1 MKSNKLLAETQKI
14 LFKALAEAVKEY
26 ELDTHPFIKRFA
38 TGCFSQEAIRWWAMK
53 MLPGSNRFNQAFL
66 KVASRMENY
75 RARVVMLGNI
85 YSEHGELNPE
95 KAHVALFMRF
105 MQGINC
111 PRIEVNED
119 DGAYAI
125 PELRFKR
132 FEFQD
137 DEPVLR
143 SLGRFAAIEVV
154 LPGIFTQYID
164 GLRTTFPGISDRTIE
179 YFLVHCE
186 LDPTHTAELLEVAS
200 LYVQSEADIGIF
212 RAGVEDMLRS
222 IGDMFSWMNLHI
234 EREID
239 SQISQIT
246 SAQAVSYAPAS

>member
-1 MKSNKLLAETQKI
+1 MMQLHKVLTAHPEV
-14 LFKALAEAVKEY
+14 LFKTLTEAVSES
-26 ELDTHPFIKRFA
+26 ELDTHPFIKGFA
-38 TGCFSQEAIRWWAMK
+38 AGCFSKEAIRWWAIK

-66 KVASRMENY
+66 KVASRMEDY
-75 RARVVMLGNI
+75 RARVAMLRNI
-85 YSEHGELNPE
+85 YTEHGELNPD

-105 MQGINC
+105 MHGINC
-111 PRIEVNED
+111 PRIDVNED

-154 LPGIFTQYID
+154 LPGIFTQYIE
-164 GLRTTFPGISDRTIE
+164 GLRTVFPGISDRTIE

-186 LDPTHTAELLEVAS
+186 LDPTHTAELVEVAS
-200 LYVQSEADIGIF
+200 LYVQSEGDISIF

-222 IGDMFSWMNLHI
+222 ISDMFSWMNLHI

-239 SQISQIT
+239 NQISQST
-246 SAQAVSYAPAS
+246 SAQAVS

>member
-1 MKSNKLLAETQKI
+1 MKLNKLLNKDSKV
-14 LFKALAEAVKEY
+14 LFKVLTEAVNEY
-26 ELDTHPFIKRFA
+26 ELDTHPFIKHFA
-38 TGCFSQEAIRWWAMK
+38 AGCFSQEAIRWWAMK

-66 KVASRMENY
+66 KVASRMEDY
-75 RARVVMLGNI
+75 RSRVVMLRNI

-95 KAHVALFMRF
+95 NAHVALFMRF
-105 MQGINC
+105 MQGIHC
-111 PRIEVNED
+111 LRIDVNED

-137 DEPVLR
+137 DEPMLR

-154 LPGIFTQYID
+154 LPSIFTQYIE
-164 GLRTTFPGISDRTIE
+164 GLRTAFPGISDRTIE

-186 LDPTHTAELLEVAS
+186 LDPTHTAELVEVAS

-222 IGDMFSWMNLHI
+222 ISDMFSWMNLHM
-234 EREID
+234 EKEIN
-239 SQISQIT
+239 SQISGAT
-246 SAQAVSYAPAS
+246 STQAVSYTPAS